1 MYLKEYLEQFG
12 DKKIKLFVDMDGVVA
27 DYIFGSAQDYDKKRP
42 LYDNID
48 KLEIVS
54 EMPNVEMFIFSATRY
69 SSGFAQKHWWLD
81 TYAPFFKKENRIIIS
96 REDNEMRDSSILKAE
111 YLANYERDGSILI
124 LIDDDPK
131 NLKDVR
137 KMNEDI
143 ILLKDTVLVDDTA
156 RKLKNRINDGK
167 DTKVYIKKL
176 EK

>member
-54 EMPNVEMFIFSATRY
+54 EMPNVELFIFSATRY
-69 SSGFAQKHWWLD
+69 SSGFAQKNWWLD

-96 REDNEMRDSSILKAE
+96 REDNGMRDSSLLKAE
-111 YLANYERDGSILI
+111 YLANYERDDSILI

-137 KMNEDI
+137 NLNEDV

-156 RKLKNRINDGK
+156 RKLKTEIN
-167 DTKVYIKKL
+167 VVVL
-176 EK
+176 R

>member
-1 MYLKEYLEQFG
+1 MYLKEYLKQYK
-12 DKKIKLFVDMDGVVA
+12 DKKVKLFVDMDGVIA
-27 DYIFGSAQDYDKKRP
+27 DYIFGSAHDYDQKRP

-48 KLEIVS
+48 KLEEIS
-54 EMPNVEMFIFSATRY
+54 KMKNVELFILSTSRY
-69 SSGFAQKHWWLD
+69 SSGFAQKNWWLD
-81 TYAPFFKKENRIIIS
+81 QYAPFFKKENRIIIS

-137 KMNEDI
+137 SLNEDV

-156 RKLKNRINDGK
+156 RKLRSEINVKK
-167 DTKVYIKKL
+167 DITVHAKRL